1 MLQDSFGDF
10 FFQAV
15 VLGQPLFWMW
25 LYGSDKIVI
34 RERFRWSFYFISV
47 CMFRLIQQ
55 SGVSVGFYS
64 NSLLLQYVALTIL
77 AVNLFNQRYNIK
89 QALCLGF
96 LTVFLNSYYWE
107 IPLHLAEVLSGTLHV
122 GMVVQLWRL
131 IPVPFF
137 LKHYRFTVRDRA
149 ILSVGLAFSTVIM
162 FTVMFVR
169 VPDYKLVLYSVNRF
183 ISLCLLIKVLIEAQ
197 RKDDVEVSR

>member
-77 AVNLFNQRYNIK
+77 AVNIFNQRYNIK

-137 LKHYRFTVRDRA
+137 LKHYKFTVRDRA

-162 FTVMFVR
+162 FTVLFVG
-169 VPDYKLVLYSVNRF
+169 VPDYKLMLYSVNRF
-183 ISLCLLIKVLIEAQ
+183 VSMCLLIKVLIEKN
-197 RKDDVEVSR
+197 R

>member
-10 FFQAV
+10 VFQAV

-77 AVNLFNQRYNIK
+77 AVNIFNQRYNIK

-137 LKHYRFTVRDRA
+137 LKHYKFTVRDRA

>member
-77 AVNLFNQRYNIK
+77 AVNIFNQRYNIK

-137 LKHYRFTVRDRA
+137 LKHYKFTVRDRA

-162 FTVMFVR
+162 FTVLFVG
-169 VPDYKLVLYSVNRF
+169 VPDYKLMLYSVNRF
-183 ISLCLLIKVLIEAQ
+183 VSMCLLIKVLIEAQ
-197 RKDDVEVSR
+197 RKECVEVSM